1 MDELINAILQVD
13 KQARQRVSKAKKQR
27 AGALEALEQEK
38 KKIRANNEEQ
48 YDRFVAAKTESIH
61 AARDAQIRAIDA
73 AFDKVDAALDAASR
87 ANSDRWV
94 AQIVAN
100 VTNA

>member
-1 MDELINAILQVD
+1 MEPE
-13 KQARQRVSKAKKQR
+13 KQTIYLLH
-27 AGALEALEQEK
+27 GDCLDEALELEK

-48 YDRFVAAKTESIH
+48 YNRFVAAKNETIH

>member
-1 MDELINAILQVD
+1 MINAYVRYPYGGENKDMVHGICRTL
-13 KQARQRVSKAKKQR
+13 
-27 AGALEALEQEK
+27 EK

-48 YDRFVAAKTESIH
+48 YNRFVAAKTETIH